1 MNKDLRGAITS
12 GKLTL
17 INVGS
22 IIVLRPIVICRD
34 VDVDPDPVGSGLIW
48 LSGFFN
54 SDPDP
59 DQVRIQGLYKRKK
72 L

>member
-48 LSGFFN
+48 LSGSGSGIFQFRFKVY
-54 SDPDP
+54 SKE
-59 DQVRIQGLYKRKK
+59 RSYKS
-72 L
+72 